1 MSGIGALCVQS
12 QASVRSP
19 EPKAFRRVLWL
30 AALTLL
36 AAGCT
41 ERETVEATPR
51 TLAQGLTEAA
61 AMAPAS
67 APAAVGLALEVDNG
81 AGIPLRVRAGQRFYI
96 NQIDLRAAIQAT
108 ADEGVDGL
116 RREGD
121 FAGLAWQGTK
131 LVDGDP
137 VLSANP
143 DGKTYTRRRFFRAA
157 QWMEQPS
164 VLTVQPVDAQGR
176 ATGPALPLHIGSE
189 GQRKSNDDFFIR
201 RLRAIQW
208 AHDCPAV
215 KECAGART
223 FTEEALVE
231 VRNAR
236 SGAPTFTFSPDTRA
250 LKLSWSARPGNPYL
264 IPVEQVEEAAYGY
277 GFSID
282 IQALTPAR
290 ADGTYAPG
298 SSVTFQMT
306 LRDGAGKRLH
316 PAGSLPTYFEFLSGQ
331 NDSGIQYYR
340 GFFDA
345 PATYYRRK
353 HRERNFSVSFIGPA
367 QRIQPI
373 RSIVEMEAFLGP
385 DDVVTIAT
393 PERDGVFAQGALV
406 PPANDLFGGAFD
418 PTHAGWF
425 APVSD
430 TWTHQIPANAEPGTY
445 LVTVKSRRVYLG
457 EDLAAS
463 RTVEIQVGT
472 PEHTRAKLT
481 TGNCE
486 TCHTE
491 GGELGK
497 VLHAIDD
504 RSTCATCH
512 APLSFELEGP
522 VAVRTHFVHS
532 RGRFDAP
539 LEKCSTCHL
548 SQESTQR
555 TSKAACLSCHKSY
568 PDSHVQKFGP
578 IEHMY
583 VGGGTESFQQCT
595 GSCHKTHPGSGF

>member
-1 MSGIGALCVQS
+1 MSGTGALCVQS
-12 QASVRSP
+12 QASVRTS
-19 EPKAFRRVLWL
+19 ELKGLRRGLWL
-30 AALTLL
+30 AALALL
-36 AAGCT
+36 VTGCT
-41 ERETVEATPR
+41 EREVAEATPTR
-51 TLAQGLTEAA
+51 LAQDLAA
-61 AMAPAS
+61 AAAVRPTLS
-67 APAAVGLALEVDNG
+67 PAAVGLALEVDNG
-81 AGIPLRVRAGQRFYI
+81 AGVPLRVRAGQSFYI
-96 NQIDLRAAIQAT
+96 NQIDLRAAISANV
-108 ADEGVDGL
+108 DEGVDGL

-137 VLSANP
+137 VLAPNP
-143 DGKTYTRRRFFRAA
+143 DGRTFTRRRFYRAA

-164 VLTVQPVDAQGR
+164 VLTVQPVDAEGS
-176 ATGPALPLHIGSE
+176 ATGPALPFSIGSE
-189 GQRKSNDDFFIR
+189 SQRKSSDDFFIR

-208 AHDCPAV
+208 AYDCPGPRD
-215 KECAGART
+215 CTGASN
-223 FTEEALVE
+223 FSEEALVE

-236 SGAPTFTFSPDTRA
+236 TGAATFRLSPNTRA
-250 LKLSWSARPGNPYL
+250 LHLSWTARPGAPYV
-264 IPVEQVEEAAYGY
+264 IPVEQVEDAAWAY

-282 IQALTPAR
+282 IQALTPPR

-316 PAGSLPTYFEFLSGQ
+316 PVGSLPTYFEFLAGL
-331 NDSGIQYYR
+331 NESGIQYYR
-340 GFFDA
+340 GFFDS

-353 HRERNFSVSFIGPA
+353 HRERNFTVSLIGPA

-373 RSIVEMEAFLGP
+373 RSIVGMEAFLGP
-385 DDVVTIAT
+385 DDVFTVGT
-393 PERDGVFAQGALV
+393 PERDGVVGQGMTV
-406 PPANDLFGGAFD
+406 PPSNDLFGGAYD
-418 PTHAGWF
+418 PTHAGWA

-430 TWTHQIPANAEPGTY
+430 TWTHQLPANAEPGTY
-445 LVTVKSRRVYLG
+445 LVTVKARRVYLG

-472 PEHTRAKLT
+472 PGHTEAKLT
-481 TGNCE
+481 TGKCE
-486 TCHTE
+486 TCHNQ

-497 VLHAIDD
+497 VLHAIDN
-504 RSTCATCH
+504 RATCSTCH
-512 APLSFELEGP
+512 APLAFELEGP

-568 PDSHVQKFGP
+568 PESHVQEFGP

-595 GSCHKTHPGSGF
+595 GSCHQTHPGSGF